1 MKIAHQALC
10 YLDGRE
16 KLKKNH
22 FLPFLESDKV
32 IGKHEQQS
40 FLTKIILK
48 FTGIVILIISI
59 RSET

>member
-1 MKIAHQALC
+1 MKNCTPSTVLF
-10 YLDGRE
+10 GWKRKTKE
-16 KLKKNH
+16 KSL
-22 FLPFLESDKV
+22 FTFLESDKV